1 MSGGSTLSADER
13 RRLRRYE
20 RAVDRM
26 MPMQRAIFLGHVVED
41 LTYREIAD
49 KHDISIIEVECHMW
63 RALAQVDDYPTEK
76 NHSWWQFW
84 RR

>member
-41 LTYREIAD
+41 RTYRELAD
-49 KHDISIIEVECHMW
+49 IHDISIIEVECHMW
-63 RALAQVDDYPTEK
+63 RALAQVDDYSTEK

>member
-1 MSGGSTLSADER
+1 MSRADR

-26 MPMQRAIFLGHVVED
+26 TPMQRAIFLGHVVD
-41 LTYREIAD
+41 GLSYRELAETYGIGVV
-49 KHDISIIEVECHMW
+49 EVERHLW
-63 RALAQVDDYPTEK
+63 RALGIIAEVPEERIQY
-76 NHSWWQFW
+76 WWQFW

>member
-41 LTYREIAD
+41 LSYRELAD
-49 KHDISIIEVECHMW
+49 KYDISVIEVECHMW
-63 RALAQVDDYPTEK
+63 RALAQVDDCRTEK

>member
-1 MSGGSTLSADER
+1 MFDGSTLSPDER

-41 LTYREIAD
+41 LTYRELAD
-49 KHDISIIEVECHMW
+49 KNDISIIEVECHMW
-63 RALAQVDDYPTEK
+63 RALAQVDDCTTEK
-76 NHSWWQFW
+76 NHPWWQFW
-84 RR
+84 RP

>member
-1 MSGGSTLSADER
+1 MSGGSKLSANER

-26 MPMQRAIFLGHVVED
+26 MPMQRAIFLGHVFED
-41 LTYREIAD
+41 RTYRELAD
-49 KHDISIIEVECHMW
+49 EHDISIIEVECHMW
-63 RALAQVDDYPTEK
+63 RALAQVDDCTTEK

-84 RR
+84 RY

>member
-1 MSGGSTLSADER
+1 MSGRSTLSADER

-41 LTYREIAD
+41 RTYRELAD
-49 KHDISIIEVECHMW
+49 IHDISIIEVECHMW